1 MSDEK
6 DLGRELLKEN
16 GIEPGSL
23 PEDRRKELRAMM
35 ERDKVRARGA
45 KLGLLFG
52 CVFGSLFV
60 LVIRI
65 VRGGLASDGGLVDVL
80 FPVFVGFV
88 FLIPFIV
95 VSLWAIG
102 MYFGQRKMQTTLA
115 DIAAQ
120 LEGLAKNQQADAQ
133 E

>member
-23 PEDRRKELRAMM
+23 PDDRRKELRAMI
-35 ERDKVRARGA
+35 ERDKKRARGA
-45 KLGLLFG
+45 KLGLVFG
-52 CVFGSLFV
+52 CVFGPLFV
-60 LVIRI
+60 LVIEI
-65 VRGGLASDGGLVDVL
+65 VRGTLASDGGIVDVL

-88 FLIPFIV
+88 LLIPFIV

-102 MYFGQRKMQTTLA
+102 MYFGQRQMKTTLA
-115 DIAAQ
+115 DLSIQ
-120 LEGLAKNQQADAQ
+120 LEQLAKNQKTKAED
-133 E
+133 

>member
-6 DLGRELLKEN
+6 DLGKELLKEN

-23 PEDRRKELRAMM
+23 PEDRRRELRKMI
-35 ERDKVRARGA
+35 ERNKVGARAA

-52 CVFGSLFV
+52 CVFGPLFV
-60 LVIRI
+60 LVIHI
-65 VRGGLASDGGLVDVL
+65 VRGMPGVVDVL
-80 FPVFVGFV
+80 FGVFTAFV
-88 FLIPFIV
+88 LLIPFIV

-102 MYFGQRKMQTTLA
+102 MYFGQRQMQTTLA
-115 DIAAQ
+115 DISAQ
-120 LEGLAKNQQADAQ
+120 LEQLAKNQQAKAP

>member
-6 DLGRELLKEN
+6 DLGRELLKAN

-23 PEDRRKELRAMM
+23 PEERRKELRARA
-35 ERDKVRARGA
+35 ERDKVRAMGA

-60 LVIRI
+60 VVTQI
-65 VRGGLASDGGLVDVL
+65 VRGGLASDGGVVHVL

-88 FLIPFIV
+88 LLIPFIV

-102 MYFGQRKMQTTLA
+102 MYFGQRQMQTTLA
-115 DIAAQ
+115 DLSIQ
-120 LEGLAKNQQADAQ
+120 LEQLAKNQQAKAED
-133 E
+133 

>member
-23 PEDRRKELRAMM
+23 PEERRKEFRARAQ
-35 ERDKVRARGA
+35 RDKVRARGA

-52 CVFGSLFV
+52 CVFGPLFV
-60 LVIRI
+60 LVIQI
-65 VRGGLASDGGLVDVL
+65 VRGGLASDGGVVDVL

-88 FLIPFIV
+88 LLIPFIV

-102 MYFGQRKMQTTLA
+102 MYFGQRQMQVTLA
-115 DIAAQ
+115 DISAQ
-120 LEGLAKNQQADAQ
+120 LEQMAKNHETKAP